1 MKFNLSEVTE
11 LIQYRRTIYPE
22 FFSSRKVHKEQI
34 ELLLENARWAPT
46 HKLTQPWFYKVFM
59 EDGLQTFSDFF
70 SETYKQL
77 TPEDKFSEM
86 KYQKMKSRVAKS
98 SAIIVACMKRDE
110 AERVPLVEEL
120 AAANAATQNLL
131 LTATAYGIGV
141 YWGTGGVT
149 YKNEMK
155 DFLGLKPADQVL
167 GVLFVGYPECEWPRK
182 TPRKPLEYYT
192 EWVES

>member
-1 MKFNLSEVTE
+1 MKFNLSEITE

-70 SETYKQL
+70 SETYKKL

-131 LTATAYGIGV
+131 LTATAYGIGI
-141 YWGTGGVT
+141 YWGTGGIT
-149 YKNEMK
+149 YKDEMK

-167 GVLFVGYPECEWPRK
+167 GVLFVGYPEGEWPRK